1 MRPNCCRFLKNCK
14 TSEQTYHWSGSSARS
29 GMGNQARQGVLLTR
43 SVDYVSIVRHHDRH
57 LLHHLDSRLLPAAR
71 RRKSGRVQPTGFVP
85 GSERRRRAAAFE
97 SLRSRAPPSERRRG
111 GGSERAV
118 QHTCLFL
125 SVTLEVCDRGRWV
138 CFFFPSTEWVLPCCC
153 CLASLICA
161 SLAIAPCPDLS
172 PALFRLQISVFCFL
186 QLVTKIQIKARSHIC
201 TVYVR
206 G

>member
-125 SVTLEVCDRGRWV
+125 SVTLEVCDRGR
-138 CFFFPSTEWVLPCCC
+138 
-153 CLASLICA
+153 
-161 SLAIAPCPDLS
+161 
-172 PALFRLQISVFCFL
+172 
-186 QLVTKIQIKARSHIC
+186 
-201 TVYVR
+201 
-206 G
+206 